1 MQNLPHDDQVARVD
15 RAVEQTGGEGGQ
27 GVVRCH
33 DTVVVGGADAGIQP
47 GVTVHHVITCAAGD
61 GVVAATAEDD
71 FTAGEGCG
79 QSGCGCVVV
88 DRAVQDGAQPGNASH
103 AIGVELMTHLIRQE
117 QVGPFERV
125 VLLETR

>member
-1 MQNLPHDDQVARVD
+1 M
-15 RAVEQTGGEGGQ
+15 
-27 GVVRCH
+27 RCH

-47 GVTVHHVITCAAGD
+47 GVTIHHIIACAAGD

-88 DRAVQDGAQPGNASH
+88 DGPIQDGAQPGNASH
-103 AIGVELMTHLIRQE
+103 AFGVELMTHLIRQD
-117 QVGPFERV
+117 QVGTFERIV
-125 VLLETR
+125 PLVTR